1 MAEIIR
7 KANERKGDRE
17 RGKTARRDLYL

>member
-1 MAEIIR
+1 MVEIIQ

-17 RGKTARRDLYL
+17 RGKTARRDLCL